1 MENSYA
7 EFEIEGKTLV
17 YDYNELRL
25 AQMKMAEAIYGYQA
39 DLEKRPPRSLREKV
53 ELGGADYDQ
62 QVLSH
67 ILLLRL
73 PDGSLQRYKGGET
86 QRPILDLVNQMPAAQ
101 VKQAEE
107 VIGDFFARRGRYTLA
122 LLVRSKYEMLYS
134 EIVVRGLAAAA
145 QQMQTSEP
153 SSQNDAAESK
163 GSTTPASA
171 SEELEPA

>member
-1 MENSYA
+1 
-7 EFEIEGKTLV
+7 
-17 YDYNELRL
+17 
-25 AQMKMAEAIYGYQA
+25 
-39 DLEKRPPRSLREKV
+39 
-53 ELGGADYDQ
+53 
-62 QVLSH
+62 VLSH

-153 SSQNDAAESK
+153 SSLNDAGESK
-163 GSTTPASA
+163 DSTTPASA